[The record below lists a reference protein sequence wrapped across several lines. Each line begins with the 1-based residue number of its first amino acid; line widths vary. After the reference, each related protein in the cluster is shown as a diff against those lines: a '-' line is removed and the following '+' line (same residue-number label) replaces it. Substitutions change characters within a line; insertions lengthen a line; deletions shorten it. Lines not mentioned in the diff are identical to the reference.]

1 METISERRTQ
11 ETTGTRTGGQMR
23 RLAQILAI
31 LIPLAF
37 APRIMAQQA
46 RQTQPSAVPDL
57 QGVYQSIPDS
67 MTLPGG
73 LKNAGSPAAIEL
85 LPEAARQA
93 KSIDLRQDASKMC
106 QPVGPFRMMAAT
118 ETKIELV
125 PVRSMIVMLFED
137 LSHGMMRTIYLK
149 RGHKPKTEPTW
160 LGDSVG
166 RWEGNTLIVDTIG
179 FNDQTWLNGEGA
191 QHSDALHLV
200 VGAVYD
206 RPRCLGSDIVGG
218 HRGCEQID
226 GSQTYQMSNVCCA
239 MSDELVKTTH

>member
-1 METISERRTQ
+1 
-11 ETTGTRTGGQMR
+11 MR
-23 RLAQILAI
+23 RLAQILPI

-46 RQTQPSAVPDL
+46 RQTRPSAVSDL

-67 MTLPGG
+67 ITLPGG

-93 KSIDLRQDASKMC
+93 KSIDLRQDPSKMC
-106 QPVGPFRMMAAT
+106 QPVGPFRMIAAK

-125 PVRSMIVMLFED
+125 PVSSMIVMLFED

-179 FNDQTWLNGEGA
+179 FNDQTWLNDGGA
-191 QHSDALHLV
+191 PHSEALHLV
-200 VGAVYD
+200 ERIRPVLAGQYLEYKVTAVDPKTLAKPYSYTRYYKKLD
-206 RPRCLGSDIVGG
+206 SEIMDDP
-218 HRGCEQID
+218 CE
-226 GSQTYQMSNVCCA
+226 
-239 MSDELVKTTH
+239 DEQ

>member
-1 METISERRTQ
+1 
-11 ETTGTRTGGQMR
+11 MR

-31 LIPLAF
+31 VIPLAF

-46 RQTQPSAVPDL
+46 RQTLSSAVPDL

-67 MTLPGG
+67 TTLPGG

-93 KSIDLRQDASKMC
+93 KSIDLREDPSKMC
-106 QPVGPFRMMAAT
+106 QPVGPFRMMAAKQ
-118 ETKIELV
+118 TKIELV
-125 PVRSMIVMLFED
+125 PVSSMIVMLFED

-179 FNDQTWLNGEGA
+179 FNDQTWLNDGGA
-191 QHSDALHLV
+191 PHSEALHLV
-200 VGAVYD
+200 ERIRPVLAGQYLEYKVTAVDPKTLAKPYSYTRYYKKLD
-206 RPRCLGSDIVGG
+206 SEIMDDP
-218 HRGCEQID
+218 CE
-226 GSQTYQMSNVCCA
+226 
-239 MSDELVKTTH
+239 DEQ

>member
-1 METISERRTQ
+1 
-11 ETTGTRTGGQMR
+11 MR
-23 RLAQILAI
+23 RLAQILPI

-46 RQTQPSAVPDL
+46 RQTLSSAVPDL

-67 MTLPGG
+67 TTLPGG

-93 KSIDLRQDASKMC
+93 KSIDLREDPSKMC
-106 QPVGPFRMMAAT
+106 QPVGPFRMMAAKQ
-118 ETKIELV
+118 TKIELV
-125 PVRSMIVMLFED
+125 PVSSMIVMLFED

-179 FNDQTWLNGEGA
+179 FNDQTWLNDGGA
-191 QHSDALHLV
+191 PHSEALHLV
-200 VGAVYD
+200 ERI
-206 RPRCLGSDIVGG
+206 RPVLAGQYLEYKVTAEDAKTLAKPYSYTRYYKKLDSEIMDDP
-218 HRGCEQID
+218 CE
-226 GSQTYQMSNVCCA
+226 
-239 MSDELVKTTH
+239 DEQ

>member
-1 METISERRTQ
+1 
-11 ETTGTRTGGQMR
+11 MR

-31 LIPLAF
+31 VIPLAF

-46 RQTQPSAVPDL
+46 RQTLSSAVPDL

-67 MTLPGG
+67 TALPGG

-93 KSIDLRQDASKMC
+93 KSIDLREDPSKMC
-106 QPVGPFRMMAAT
+106 QPVGPFRMMAAKQ
-118 ETKIELV
+118 TKIELV
-125 PVRSMIVMLFED
+125 PVSSMIVMLFED

-179 FNDQTWLNGEGA
+179 FNDQTWLNDGGA
-191 QHSDALHLV
+191 PHSEALHLV
-200 VGAVYD
+200 ERIRPVLAGQYLEYKVTAVDPKTLAKPYSYTRYYKKLD
-206 RPRCLGSDIVGG
+206 SEIMDDP
-218 HRGCEQID
+218 CE
-226 GSQTYQMSNVCCA
+226 
-239 MSDELVKTTH
+239 DEQ

>member
-1 METISERRTQ
+1 
-11 ETTGTRTGGQMR
+11 MR
-23 RLAQILAI
+23 RLAQILVI
-31 LIPLAF
+31 VIPLAF

-46 RQTQPSAVPDL
+46 RQTQSSAVPDL

-93 KSIDLRQDASKMC
+93 KSIDLRQDPSKMC
-106 QPVGPFRMMAAT
+106 QPVGPFRMIAAK

-125 PVRSMIVMLFED
+125 PVSSMIVMLFED

-149 RGHKPKTEPTW
+149 RGHKPKTDPTW

-166 RWEGNTLIVDTIG
+166 RWEGNTLVVDTIG
-179 FNDQTWLNGEGA
+179 FNDQTWLNDGGA
-191 QHSDALHLV
+191 QHSEALHLV
-200 VGAVYD
+200 ERI
-206 RPRCLGSDIVGG
+206 RPVLAGQYLEYKVTAEDPKTLAKPYSYTRYYKKLDSEIMDAP
-218 HRGCEQID
+218 CE
-226 GSQTYQMSNVCCA
+226 
-239 MSDELVKTTH
+239 DEQ

>member
-1 METISERRTQ
+1 
-11 ETTGTRTGGQMR
+11 MR

-31 LIPLAF
+31 VIPLAF

-46 RQTQPSAVPDL
+46 RQTLSSAVPDL

-67 MTLPGG
+67 TTLPGG

-93 KSIDLRQDASKMC
+93 KSIDLREDPSKMC
-106 QPVGPFRMMAAT
+106 QPVGPFRMMAAKQ
-118 ETKIELV
+118 TKIELV
-125 PVRSMIVMLFED
+125 PVSSMIVMLFED

-179 FNDQTWLNGEGA
+179 FNDQTWLNDGGA
-191 QHSDALHLV
+191 QHSEALHLV
-200 VGAVYD
+200 ERIRPVLAGQYLEYKVTAVDPKTLAKPYSYTRYYKKLD
-206 RPRCLGSDIVGG
+206 SEIMDDP
-218 HRGCEQID
+218 CE
-226 GSQTYQMSNVCCA
+226 
-239 MSDELVKTTH
+239 DEQ

>member
-1 METISERRTQ
+1 
-11 ETTGTRTGGQMR
+11 MR
-23 RLAQILAI
+23 RLAQILPI

-46 RQTQPSAVPDL
+46 RQTRPSAVSDL

-67 MTLPGG
+67 ITLPGG

-93 KSIDLRQDASKMC
+93 KSIDLRQDPSKMC
-106 QPVGPFRMMAAT
+106 QPVGPFRMMAAKQ
-118 ETKIELV
+118 TKIELV
-125 PVRSMIVMLFED
+125 AVSSMIVMLFED

-179 FNDQTWLNGEGA
+179 FNDQTWLNDGGA
-191 QHSDALHLV
+191 QHSEALHLV
-200 VGAVYD
+200 ERI
-206 RPRCLGSDIVGG
+206 RPVLAGQYLEYKVTAEDPKTLAKPYSYTRYYKKLDSEIMDDP
-218 HRGCEQID
+218 CE
-226 GSQTYQMSNVCCA
+226 
-239 MSDELVKTTH
+239 DEQ

>member
-1 METISERRTQ
+1 
-11 ETTGTRTGGQMR
+11 MR

-31 LIPLAF
+31 VIPLAF

-46 RQTQPSAVPDL
+46 RQTLSSAVPDL
-57 QGVYQSIPDS
+57 QGVYQSILDGT
-67 MTLPGG
+67 TLPGG

-93 KSIDLRQDASKMC
+93 KSIDLRQDPSKMC
-106 QPVGPFRMMAAT
+106 QPVGPFRMMSAKQ
-118 ETKIELV
+118 TKIELV
-125 PVRSMIVMLFED
+125 PVSSMIVMLFED

-179 FNDQTWLNGEGA
+179 FNDQTWLNDGGA
-191 QHSDALHLV
+191 QHSEALHLV
-200 VGAVYD
+200 ERI
-206 RPRCLGSDIVGG
+206 RPVLAGQYLEYKVTAEDAKTLAKPYSYTRYYKKLDSEITDDP
-218 HRGCEQID
+218 CE
-226 GSQTYQMSNVCCA
+226 
-239 MSDELVKTTH
+239 DEQ

>member
-1 METISERRTQ
+1 
-11 ETTGTRTGGQMR
+11 MR
-23 RLAQILAI
+23 RLAQILVI
-31 LIPLAF
+31 VIPLAF

-46 RQTQPSAVPDL
+46 RQTQSSAVPDL

-93 KSIDLRQDASKMC
+93 KSIDLRQDPSKMC
-106 QPVGPFRMMAAT
+106 QPVGPFRMIAAK

-125 PVRSMIVMLFED
+125 PVSSMIVMLFED

-179 FNDQTWLNGEGA
+179 FNDQTWLNDGGA
-191 QHSDALHLV
+191 PHSEALHLV
-200 VGAVYD
+200 ERIRPVLAGQYLEYKVTAVDPKTLAKPYSYTRYYKKLD
-206 RPRCLGSDIVGG
+206 SEIMDDP
-218 HRGCEQID
+218 CE
-226 GSQTYQMSNVCCA
+226 
-239 MSDELVKTTH
+239 DEQ